1 MSVEIKSDLM
11 QQIKTAMKE
20 GDKTRLAALR
30 GINAEIKQVEVD
42 ERCDITQ
49 ERFIKLLEKMKK
61 QRQESIN
68 QYRDANR
75 LDLVVQEESELAVIA
90 QFLPEPLSEG
100 ELKALVMQAI
110 AETGAKTVKDIG
122 AMMEWLQPKTF
133 GRASSKDLGALIR
146 QSLTASE

>member
-11 QQIKTAMKE
+11 QQIKAAMKD

-30 GINAEIKQVEVD
+30 SINAEIKQVEVD

-68 QYRDANR
+68 QYRDADR
-75 LDLVVQEESELAVIA
+75 LDLVAQEESEIAVIA
-90 QFLPEPLSEG
+90 QFLPEPLSES
-100 ELKALVMQAI
+100 ELKALVLQAI

-122 AMMEWLQPKTF
+122 AIMEWLQPKTF